1 MKKNVTIIL
10 LMTLLFVFSCK
21 SQPKAALKDETKK
34 AETSVSVAEGS
45 SATNADGKTSTG
57 TAKPAPE
64 KVEPKPAEPKPA
76 EPKVV
81 EPKVDPA
88 KAPAE
93 AELKK
98 AEGLLA
104 ECTKAGVPKVF
115 PSEFNAAKA
124 DVNAA
129 KDAANAKNYAK
140 AKASAVEAQ
149 NKLQTLLNLNA
160 AANVKSDIATRKFE
174 GASAQEY
181 TNAEIAY
188 IKAGET
194 FGKNTVQALNY
205 SKTALQNYESVL
217 SKGYVAW
224 VKGAF
229 EAATKSKAQC
239 DSIKASK
246 AAATEYAAADK
257 LYVSGKAF
265 EQKKNYDDAYSAY
278 IASNEQFTRIYDKVS
293 VLRAEALKAMER
305 ASAQQQISSELAA
318 EADVVIP
325 LKEGDPTN
333 IKDAAESVNATQ
345 PPAIENAPADTGSGN

>member
-1 MKKNVTIIL
+1 
-10 LMTLLFVFSCK
+10 
-21 SQPKAALKDETKK
+21 
-34 AETSVSVAEGS
+34 
-45 SATNADGKTSTG
+45 
-57 TAKPAPE
+57 
-64 KVEPKPAEPKPA
+64 
-76 EPKVV
+76 
-81 EPKVDPA
+81 
-88 KAPAE
+88 
-93 AELKK
+93 
-98 AEGLLA
+98 
-104 ECTKAGVPKVF
+104 
-115 PSEFNAAKA
+115 
-124 DVNAA
+124 
-129 KDAANAKNYAK
+129 
-140 AKASAVEAQ
+140 
-149 NKLQTLLNLNA
+149 
-160 AANVKSDIATRKFE
+160 
-174 GASAQEY
+174 
-181 TNAEIAY
+181 
-188 IKAGET
+188 
-194 FGKNTVQALNY
+194 LNY

-265 EQKKNYDDAYSAY
+265 EQKKNYDDAYAAY